1 MHLLLIDH
9 ITKVEPKNMIKD
21 TKNVAMSDD
30 FLEFHFPKNS
40 IMPGVLLLEALA
52 QLTGNRGSLL
62 GFISAF

>member
-30 FLEFHFPKNS
+30 FLEFHFP
-40 IMPGVLLLEALA
+40 
-52 QLTGNRGSLL
+52 
-62 GFISAF
+62 